1 MLFVIIFGTRSFP
14 VAFIACVSA
23 WRVGTADALY
33 QSDEC
38 RRRRDSARRRLRRRL
53 PAALSTPA
61 LLRRT
66 GRQHAAFLPEKP
78 RCRRLLPD
86 GASQN
91 HRVRAAYSLSAP
103 LLTRILTIRPPPRIT
118 GGRPP
123 PEVQE
128 PDFQNILRFIITL
141 S

>member
-1 MLFVIIFGTRSFP
+1 VLFVKIFGTRSFP

-103 LLTRILTIRPPPRIT
+103 LLTRILTIRPPVSQ
-118 GGRPP
+118 GGVLPP
-123 PEVQE
+123 PKSRN
-128 PDFQNILRFIITL
+128 PIFKISYDL